1 MTNLKL
7 AQLEQLSQQLIYQV
21 KTVNHLMA
29 QVYFE
34 VELTHQISTSFFETY
49 DAFLK
54 EERFYQKH

>member
-21 KTVNHLMA
+21 ETMNHLTA
-29 QVYFE
+29 KALFE
-34 VELTHQISTSFFETY
+34 AELTHQVSLSLLAKY

-54 EERFYQKH
+54 EEGFYQR